1 MNRRGEEALPESA
14 RVVVVGDGF
23 AGGSFVRSLPPALR
37 RPSETL
43 LVSREQAYVFTPLIH
58 EVAVGRIHPDSVR
71 TPVALADVTPYSF
84 LQAEATEVDLREK
97 ILLTSSTPVK
107 YRYLVLAPGSVA
119 IPPPGRLLEY
129 FQTFWSLGDALRL
142 RNSLNEAW
150 RMALRRER
158 RPGGLTVVLV
168 GGGTTGVELAAEV
181 AVLFGYLKKRTVR
194 ASAIETRVVL
204 LEESGR
210 LMGWLD
216 PYFHE
221 VALKEL
227 SQLGVEVRLNTSVTA
242 ANEEGIEANGEWL
255 PAATRVWVTGVQANP
270 LLQHLPVEHDAVGR
284 ARVNEHLT
292 LSDYPEVYILGDS
305 SAYEHPRLGPLP
317 PTAAVAVQ
325 QGPWAARD
333 VSLRVRNVPEKKR
346 PPFSFYDRGHVVSL
360 GPERGIAN
368 PLGVK
373 LKGRAA
379 QALYRSILLY
389 YMKRRRERLF
399 TAADWAME
407 QTLGRLGFDPSGQ

>member
-107 YRYLVLAPGSVA
+107 YRYLD
-119 IPPPGRLLEY
+119 LEY

-305 SAYEHPRLGPLP
+305 SA
-317 PTAAVAVQ
+317 
-325 QGPWAARD
+325 RD